1 MTNKN
6 KVLYVSYDGMTD
18 ALGQSQVIPYL
29 KELAKREF
37 EIHILSA
44 EKLINFQNK
53 KDFISKIFTEANI
66 VWHHIN
72 YTKNPPIISSLK
84 DIYCLKKKAVK
95 LNKKYNYK
103 IIHCRSY
110 ISAFVGMKMKK
121 KFAAKF
127 LFDMRGFYADERVDG
142 NLWNKKNLV
151 FKLVY
156 DYFKRKEKVFLENA
170 DYTVSLTNAG
180 KDIIHNKFNFPN
192 IPIEVI
198 PCCADINHF
207 DYNKISE
214 AKTNELR
221 TKLKISKDDFVLSY
235 LGSIGTWY
243 MLDEM
248 LDFFKVLK
256 LRYKNAKFLFIT
268 TDNPENIHRHI
279 EEKNIILKDIL
290 IKSANRE
297 AVPELLS
304 LSDLSIFFIKPVF
317 SKKASSPTKL
327 AEILG
332 MGVPIVC
339 NSGVGDID
347 EIFTKNNIGLL
358 VSEFKE
364 SEYKNTVDKMEDI
377 ININKFDLRKVSE
390 NLFSLQMGVE
400 KYYNIYKSLITK

>member
-170 DYTVSLTNAG
+170 DYTVSL
-180 KDIIHNKFNFPN
+180 
-192 IPIEVI
+192 
-198 PCCADINHF
+198 
-207 DYNKISE
+207 
-214 AKTNELR
+214 
-221 TKLKISKDDFVLSY
+221 
-235 LGSIGTWY
+235 
-243 MLDEM
+243 
-248 LDFFKVLK
+248 
-256 LRYKNAKFLFIT
+256 
-268 TDNPENIHRHI
+268 
-279 EEKNIILKDIL
+279 
-290 IKSANRE
+290 
-297 AVPELLS
+297 
-304 LSDLSIFFIKPVF
+304 
-317 SKKASSPTKL
+317 
-327 AEILG
+327 
-332 MGVPIVC
+332 
-339 NSGVGDID
+339 
-347 EIFTKNNIGLL
+347 
-358 VSEFKE
+358 
-364 SEYKNTVDKMEDI
+364 
-377 ININKFDLRKVSE
+377 
-390 NLFSLQMGVE
+390 
-400 KYYNIYKSLITK
+400 